1 MCLQAPTGVGEAS
14 DAEAAYARME
24 ALSQAI
30 KNELQNDLRIH
41 DSAVLPQF
49 VNLPQITA
57 AEYCRVRQ
65 STAASVALAS
75 CSDA

>member
-1 MCLQAPTGVGEAS
+1 MGEAS

-41 DSAVLPQF
+41 DSAVLPHF

-65 STAASVALAS
+65 STAALFGP
-75 CSDA
+75 CQLL